1 MLDTLGRDKRSKH
14 GGKTP
19 STPSEDEDR
28 ANQDP
33 FTARQGS
40 MHQEQQSSFA
50 GTGQVPYQMVSGEEQ
65 QHPQHSRQALQQ
77 PGYPRGGHSTSQK
90 HHSNLGL
97 SGQDL

>member
-1 MLDTLGRDKRSKH
+1 MDTLGRDKRSKH

-40 MHQEQQSSFA
+40 IHQEQQSSFA
-50 GTGQVPYQMVSGEEQ
+50 GTGQVPYQMVSSEEQ
-65 QHPQHSRQALQQ
+65 QAVLQQ
-77 PGYPRGGHSTSQK
+77 PGYPRGGHGTSQK
-90 HHSNLGL
+90 HNSNLGL